1 MDKVSVIIPIYNN
14 ADTIKRCLDSI
25 LDQTYKNIEIII
37 VNDGSTDNVENILK
51 LYSNNSNIIIFNN
64 NNYGVSYSRN
74 YGIQN
79 ATGKYIAFVDGDDTI
94 DKNFIEE
101 AINISDKYNADIVCG
116 ELNRVDKK
124 YNNKIGNK
132 NNKADN
138 LSITEINDID
148 NLLHCM
154 ITNSN
159 YRNINT
165 EVFGYACGKLYKRN
179 IIKTKF
185 NECIRYREDYIFNLN
200 NFSNAKSIV
209 YMKKNTYNYY
219 INANTA
225 SFKYF
230 PNYYDEIKSFNE
242 ETMNVI
248 KNNKLPV
255 NDVYVAQIFMYVNY
269 LKHYC
274 LHKNILISEQIK
286 MVKGTYTNLIWKKAF
301 ENVSMK
307 ELKKKYKLIRFFY
320 INKLTLGTILI
331 FYINRVSR

>member
-14 ADTIKRCLDSI
+14 ADTIKRCLNSI
-25 LDQTYKNIEIII
+25 LNQTYKNIEIII
-37 VNDGSTDNVENILK
+37 VNDGSTDNVKEILES
-51 LYSNNSNIIIFNN
+51 YNDSRIVIFNN
-64 NNYGVSYSRN
+64 NNYGVSYARN

-79 ATGKYIAFVDGDDTI
+79 STGKYIMFVDGDDTL
-94 DKNFIEE
+94 DKNCIEE
-101 AINISDKYNADIVCG
+101 AMNISSKYNADIVCG
-116 ELNRVDKK
+116 EFNKVEKK
-124 YNNKIGNK
+124 HNKVSNK
-132 NNKADN
+132 NNKVDN
-138 LSITEINDID
+138 LNVMEIKDID

-165 EVFGYACGKLYKRN
+165 EIFGYVCGKLYKRN

-200 NFSNAKSIV
+200 NFSNAKNIV
-209 YMKKNTYNYY
+209 FMQKKIYNYY
-219 INANTA
+219 INNNTA

-230 PNYYDEIKSFNE
+230 PNYYNEIKCFNE
-242 ETMNVI
+242 ETINVI
-248 KNNKLPV
+248 KNNKLPI
-255 NDVYVAQIFMYVNY
+255 NDVYIAQVFIYVNY

-274 LHKNILISEQIK
+274 LHKNIPISEQIK
-286 MVKGTYTNLIWKKAF
+286 RIKETYTNLIWKKAF
-301 ENVSMK
+301 KNVSV
-307 ELKKKYKLIRFFY
+307 ENLKKKYKVIRFFY